1 MKTPTKRATRRLA
14 ASLAIVTAFATG
26 GAYAAGFW
34 KGTGQDSGTAENWT
48 NGQVF
53 MDGDDFF
60 FRDAKMTEGA
70 TYTRAMRL
78 TADVTSSKRIFFQC
92 GTEADPFVVDGNN
105 HTITLEYGGDWYN
118 SGNFYVGHS
127 DYNDNEQSDGAGYYG
142 SAVLNGG
149 TWTCNQLYVGAGTA
163 YTGYLRLNG
172 ASLTA
177 TGPEEHPLDNGKV
190 VVDDGAL
197 SFTRGWVTIAHNGG
211 TTEFVVNGGTVSCGH
226 DLLFGSGSSGT
237 LTVNG
242 GTVTVV
248 PERMLTAYGAGAVNL
263 NGGTLVTSRIWNG
276 PGGTITVNFNGGTLQ
291 ANGVNNDGLIQWVTV
306 NVNNA
311 GGIIDNGGN
320 NIAIA
325 APLIGG
331 GRLIFTGGGT
341 TTLSNEVSYA
351 GKTAVTPGTILVIA
365 NETAKNTILGTRG
378 LVVAGLPTPGQTI
391 VTYTSALEDADLAKV
406 SCSLAPET
414 TFKVSDDR
422 YSIVVDTVGPLMNY
436 WTGAAGDYNLS
447 TAGNWSENEVPTGSA
462 YIFSTNNVTLAKGE
476 TFAPTSITFLE
487 GSAGVTIGGDFTSLT
502 KIINNS
508 YVNQTFSGAVNF
520 GSGNIDVVQTGV
532 CDDNSKSVVGGCVVF
547 AGGVTGNN
555 ITNHTVFTG
564 NYTLTTTD
572 KIYFTSRFVV
582 NAGSTL
588 TVKNTDQIQE
598 LYIMSGATFRAEYA
612 SHGWTDWIDGEG
624 NRYGYHRLWCWNA
637 GTFIADRYEFYGAG
651 SEGRQWL
658 GGYLGPYGNSVA
670 ANANGILKIGT
681 LNINSD
687 GVVVLHGF
695 ENDGDVAD
703 ALTTYIG
710 AGGLNIAEGKTGYY
724 LVEDYTHS
732 STLRPLKSNF
742 TFGKGSNASYDFR
755 IGNASD
761 SGNINFTFH
770 TDDEQDVAREIT
782 LAARVKTEQNTS
794 SITVK
799 GGGTLKVTS
808 ASPDMIG
815 STVVADTATLAFG
828 AGASFGAAGTAGA
841 ITLGNG
847 TTLALTSTGKALSP
861 LANALNLPTGAG
873 EVATIRIDGERL
885 ASGDHEIATVG
896 NAAATANVTIDE
908 NSTALAGRKYTLE
921 VENGK
926 LLLHIKFARTIVIIR

>member
-1 MKTPTKRATRRLA
+1 MKTPAKQATRRLA
-14 ASLAIVTAFATG
+14 ASLAIIAALATG

-34 KGTGQDSGTAENWT
+34 KGTGQDSGTAANWT
-48 NGQVF
+48 NEKAF
-53 MDGDDFF
+53 MADDDFF

-105 HTITLEYGGDWYN
+105 HTITLGYGGDWYN

-177 TGPEEHPLDNGKV
+177 TGDNENHFNNGKI

-197 SFTRGWVTIAHNGG
+197 SFTRGWVTIANNGG
-211 TTEFVVNGGTVSCGH
+211 TAELVVNGGTVSCGH
-226 DLLFGSGSSGT
+226 DLLFGSGNGT

-248 PERMLTAYGAGAVNL
+248 LGRSLRSWATGTVNL
-263 NGGTLVTSRIWNG
+263 NGGTL
-276 PGGTITVNFNGGTLQ
+276 GTYHLERGNDGCALTVNFNGGTLQ
-291 ANGVNNDGLIQWVTV
+291 ANGVCADNGGLIEGGVVV
-306 NVNNA
+306 NVNA
-311 GGIIDNGGN
+311 GGIIDNGGY

-325 APLIGG
+325 APLGG
-331 GRLIFTGGGT
+331 GSGLIFTGSGT
-341 TTLSNEVSYA
+341 TTLNGAVNYT
-351 GKTAVTPGTILVIA
+351 GKTAVTPGTILAIA
-365 NETAKNTILGTRG
+365 NSDAKTNILGTHG
-378 LVVAGLPTPGQTI
+378 LVVAGLPTAGQTI
-391 VTYTSALEDADLAKV
+391 VTYISALEATDLEKV
-406 SCSLAPET
+406 SCPLAPT
-414 TFKVSDDR
+414 TFKVGADGQ
-422 YSIVVDTVGPLMNY
+422 SIVVDNVGQPINY
-436 WTGAAGDYNLS
+436 WTGTAGDNNLS
-447 TAGNWSENEVPTGSA
+447 TQGNWSLNEVPA
-462 YIFSTNNVTLAKGE
+462 DNANIFSATPMTLTKGA

-487 GSAGVTIGGDFTSLT
+487 GSAGVTIGGDFTTLT

-508 YVNQTFSGAVNF
+508 YVNQTFSGAVDF

-555 ITNHTVFTG
+555 IANHTVFTG
-564 NYTLTTTD
+564 NYTLTTTE
-572 KIYFTSRFVV
+572 KINFWWGGTSRGVV

-612 SHGWTDWIDGEG
+612 SHGWVDSGG
-624 NRYGYHRLWCWNA
+624 SHRLWCWNA

-687 GVVVLHGF
+687 GAVMLHGF

-710 AGGLNIAEGKTGYY
+710 AGGINITEGKTGYY
-724 LVEDYTHS
+724 CVENRTHK
-732 STLRPLKSNF
+732 STLRPLNSNF

-755 IGNASD
+755 IGNGG
-761 SGNINFTFH
+761 GNINFTFH
-770 TDDEQDVAREIT
+770 TDNEQGVAREIT
-782 LAARVKTEQNTS
+782 LAARVYTEQNTS

-873 EVATIRIDGERL
+873 EVATIRIDGGWL
-885 ASGDHEIATVG
+885 SSGDHEIATVG
-896 NAAATANVTIDE
+896 NAAATANVTLDE
-908 NSTALAGRKYTLE
+908 NSTALAGRKCTLK

-926 LLLHIKFARTIVIIR
+926 LLLNIKFAGTIVIIR

>member
-1 MKTPTKRATRRLA
+1 MTRKTLYVKFAKASFAVAVALGAT
-14 ASLAIVTAFATG
+14 ITALATG
-26 GAYAAGFW
+26 DAYAAGFW
-34 KGTGQDSGTAENWT
+34 KGTGQDSGTAANWT
-48 NGQVF
+48 NGKAF
-53 MDGDDFF
+53 MVDDDFY
-60 FRDAKMTEGA
+60 FRDSQMTEGA
-70 TYTRAMRL
+70 TYTRSMRL
-78 TADVTSSKRIFFQC
+78 SDSVTSSKRIFFQC

-105 HTITLEYGGDWYN
+105 HTITLGWGGDIEN
-118 SGNFYVGHS
+118 SGNFFVGHG
-127 DYNDNEQSDGAGYYG
+127 DNTGNDAGYYG

-172 ASLTA
+172 ASLTV
-177 TGPEEHPLDNGKV
+177 TGTNEDPCDNGKI
-190 VVDDGAL
+190 VVDDGTL
-197 SFTRGWVTIAHNGG
+197 SFTSGWVTIGRNGG
-211 TTEFVVNGGTVSCGH
+211 TAEFVVNGGTVSCSG
-226 DLLFGSGSSGT
+226 DLLFGNASGT

-248 PERMLTAYGAGAVNL
+248 PGRWLKNYATGTVNL
-263 NGGTLVTSRIWNG
+263 NGGTLGAYHLQNEGVAL
-276 PGGTITVNFNGGTLQ
+276 TVNFNGGTLQ
-291 ANGVNNDGLIQWVTV
+291 ANGVCADNGGLIQGGVVV
-306 NVNNA
+306 NVNA
-311 GGIIDNGGN
+311 GGIIDNGGY

-325 APLIGG
+325 ATLGG
-331 GRLIFTGGGT
+331 GSGLIFTGSGT
-341 TTLSNEVSYA
+341 TTLNGAVNYT
-351 GKTAVTPGTILVIA
+351 GKTAVTPGTILAIA
-365 NETAKNTILGTRG
+365 NSDAKTNILGTHG
-378 LVVAGLPTPGQTI
+378 LVVAGRPTAGQTI
-391 VTYTSALEDADLAKV
+391 VTYTSALEATDLEKV
-406 SCSLAPET
+406 SCPLAPT
-414 TFKVSDDR
+414 TFKVGADGQ
-422 YSIVVDTVGPLMNY
+422 SIVVDNVGQPINY
-436 WTGAAGDYNLS
+436 WTGAAGDNNLS
-447 TAGNWSENEVPTGSA
+447 TQGNWSLNVVPTGNA
-462 YIFSTNNVTLAKGE
+462 NIFSATPVTLTKGT

-502 KIINNS
+502 QITNNS

-520 GSGNIDVVQTGV
+520 GSGNIDVEQTGF

-555 ITNHTVFTG
+555 IANHTVFTG

-572 KIYFTSRFVV
+572 KINFTSRFVV

-588 TVKNTDQIQE
+588 TVKNTDQIHE

-612 SHGWTDWIDGEG
+612 SHGWGDSDGS
-624 NRYGYHRLWCWNA
+624 HRLWCWNA

-658 GGYLGPYGNSVA
+658 GGYLGPYGNSAA

-687 GVVVLHGF
+687 GAVMLHGF

-710 AGGLNIAEGKTGYY
+710 AGGINITEGKTGYY
-724 LVEDYTHS
+724 CVENRTHK
-732 STLRPLKSNF
+732 STLRPLNSDF
-742 TFGKGSNASYDFR
+742 TFGRGSNTDYDFR
-755 IGNASD
+755 IGNGG
-761 SGNINFTFH
+761 GNINFTFH
-770 TDDEQDVAREIT
+770 TDNEQGVAREIT
-782 LAARVKTEQNTS
+782 LAARVYTEQNTS

-847 TTLALTSTGKALSP
+847 TTLALTSTGNALSP
-861 LANALNLPTGAG
+861 LVNALNLPTGAG

-885 ASGDHEIATVG
+885 GSCDHEKIATVG
-896 NAAATANVTIDE
+896 NAAATANVTLDE
-908 NSTALAGRKYTLE
+908 NSTALAGRKCTLK
-921 VENGK
+921 VEDGK
-926 LLLHIKFARTIVIIR
+926 LLLNIKFAGTIVIIR